1 MAKILILILLLG
13 AGCASASAQLYE
25 PATDAEMGD
34 EPIEA
39 VFRVGVLANHGVA
52 QAKERWRP
60 MMRYLSQQLPGNR
73 FEVEP
78 LTFDQMS
85 QQLLEHR
92 IHFIV
97 TNPGQ
102 YLSLS
107 SKLPLS
113 WLATMR
119 SRKHQGTT
127 FAISSAIIVRADS
140 PVRNIE
146 ELRGATV
153 VASDP
158 QALGGYQATVGLLN
172 KRGFAAKRFFGE
184 VRFLGFPLEP
194 LVYQVRD
201 RTVDAAITPFCTLE
215 EMVETGLVQRQDYR
229 VINGVKPEGY
239 DCETSSA
246 LYPNWS
252 FAASDLVPSHITQS
266 VTRALFDLPS
276 DSEAAIKADTMGWTA
291 PISQL
296 KVIKLYEELDLHG
309 GPPPLYEAAID
320 WVRKNKEW
328 GGALL
333 LLFLIS
339 TLYHLWLEYK
349 FRQKSEFLL
358 ATERQ
363 LRDKELQLERMQSA
377 AILGEIGAGL
387 AHELNQPIAA
397 ITQYSEGAMMV
408 LEQRAAE
415 GCGECADAMREVL
428 TKINNQSIRAGA
440 VVHRI
445 RGLLRRRRAESEPV
459 VIESLLRD
467 ALALFQRPMEQQ
479 GVELKISRRGPE
491 RPLLG
496 DAVGLSQML
505 VNLLKNAMDAL
516 DAVSGKRE
524 IQLKL
529 DYQAAPPAAGTKGEW
544 LLLELL
550 DTGTGLSASAA
561 ELMLS
566 FATTKEDGLGLGL
579 AICRDVVTQ
588 HNGHLEL
595 ENRRECRGCRVRVWL
610 PLGATALSEKK
621 P

>member
-1 MAKILILILLLG
+1 M
-13 AGCASASAQLYE
+13 
-25 PATDAEMGD
+25 
-34 EPIEA
+34 
-39 VFRVGVLANHGVA
+39 
-52 QAKERWRP
+52 
-60 MMRYLSQQLPGNR
+60 
-73 FEVEP
+73 
-78 LTFDQMS
+78 
-85 QQLLEHR
+85 
-92 IHFIV
+92 
-97 TNPGQ
+97 
-102 YLSLS
+102 
-107 SKLPLS
+107 
-113 WLATMR
+113 
-119 SRKHQGTT
+119 
-127 FAISSAIIVRADS
+127 
-140 PVRNIE
+140 
-146 ELRGATV
+146 
-153 VASDP
+153 
-158 QALGGYQATVGLLN
+158 
-172 KRGFAAKRFFGE
+172 
-184 VRFLGFPLEP
+184 
-194 LVYQVRD
+194 
-201 RTVDAAITPFCTLE
+201 
-215 EMVETGLVQRQDYR
+215 
-229 VINGVKPEGY
+229 
-239 DCETSSA
+239 
-246 LYPNWS
+246 
-252 FAASDLVPSHITQS
+252 
-266 VTRALFDLPS
+266 TRALFDLPS

-415 GCGECADAMREVL
+415 GCGERADAMREVL

-496 DAVGLSQML
+496 DAVG
-505 VNLLKNAMDAL
+505 
-516 DAVSGKRE
+516 
-524 IQLKL
+524 
-529 DYQAAPPAAGTKGEW
+529 
-544 LLLELL
+544 
-550 DTGTGLSASAA
+550 
-561 ELMLS
+561 
-566 FATTKEDGLGLGL
+566 
-579 AICRDVVTQ
+579 
-588 HNGHLEL
+588 
-595 ENRRECRGCRVRVWL
+595 
-610 PLGATALSEKK
+610 
-621 P
+621 

>member
-73 FEVEP
+73 FEVVP
-78 LTFDQMS
+78 LTFTQMN

-107 SKLPLS
+107 SQLPLS

-215 EMVETGLVQRQDYR
+215 EMVETGLVEREDYR

-252 FAASDLVPSHITQS
+252 FAASDLVPSHITQA
-266 VTRALFDLPS
+266 VTLALFDLPY
-276 DSEAAIKADTMGWTA
+276 DSEAAIQADIMGWTA

-296 KVIKLYEELDLHG
+296 KVIKLYEELELHG

-320 WVRKNKEW
+320 WVRKNQEW
-328 GGALL
+328 GGVLL

-349 FRQKSEFLL
+349 FRQKSEYLL
-358 ATERQ
+358 AAERQ
-363 LRDKELQLERMQSA
+363 LREKALQLERIQSA

-408 LEQRAAE
+408 LEQRAAS
-415 GCGECADAMREVL
+415 GCGERADAMREVL

-445 RGLLRRRRAESEPV
+445 RGLLRRRRAEPEL
-459 VIESLLRD
+459 IEIEHLLKD
-467 ALALFQRPMEQQ
+467 ALALFQRPIEQQ
-479 GVELKISRRGPE
+479 HIELKISHHGTA

-505 VNLLKNAMDAL
+505 VNLLKNAIDAL
-516 DAVSGKRE
+516 EGVAGKRE
-524 IQLKL
+524 IQVAI
-529 DYQAAPPAAGTKGEW
+529 DYESPPPSTAAKGEW

-550 DTGTGLSASAA
+550 DSGAGLSASAE
-561 ELMLS
+561 ELIAS

-595 ENRRECRGCRVRVWL
+595 ENRRDCRGCRVRVWL
-610 PLGATALSEKK
+610 PLAEALPAE
-621 P
+621 